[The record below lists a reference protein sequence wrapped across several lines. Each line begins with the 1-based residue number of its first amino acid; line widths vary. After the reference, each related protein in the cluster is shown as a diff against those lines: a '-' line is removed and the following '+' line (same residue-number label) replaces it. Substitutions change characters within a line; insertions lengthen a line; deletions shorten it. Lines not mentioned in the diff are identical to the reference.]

1 MGCVQ
6 EEILFVVMPECLAS
20 IPISERMYANE
31 AIIITGVERFVD
43 YTGFSNTFKVTKA
56 VC

>member
-31 AIIITGVERFVD
+31 AILITGVERFVD
-43 YTGFSNTFKVTKA
+43 YTGYSNTFKVTKA
-56 VC
+56 V